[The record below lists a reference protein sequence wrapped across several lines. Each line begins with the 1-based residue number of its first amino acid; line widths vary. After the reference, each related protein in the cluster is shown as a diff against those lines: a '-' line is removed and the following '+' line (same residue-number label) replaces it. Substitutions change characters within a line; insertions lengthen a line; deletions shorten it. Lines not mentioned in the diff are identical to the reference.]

1 MRASLG
7 RARGASSTL
16 LVQTLVVLALGGARG
31 QAEAAAPL
39 TPADVPAPLK
49 PWVPWALHG
58 HETERC
64 PVVGKETSVCAWA
77 GRLTLTLDAHG
88 GRFAQDWQVD
98 ARTSVAL
105 PGDAEHWPL
114 DVKANGKPVAVT
126 DDDGVPKIEL
136 PAGRWAVAGGF
147 QWWSVPESLPV
158 PNDTGLVAVT
168 LGGRRLEFPRRTD
181 DGELF
186 LQKEEAPAE
195 TDSLEISVHRK
206 LMDGVP
212 MFLQTR
218 VSLEVAGKA
227 REVTLGR
234 ALPEGFVAHALESE
248 LPARVEPDGR
258 LRVQVR
264 PGSFTLTLAAR
275 SATESGRPPAR
286 ITRPAPD
293 GPWKEGE
300 EVWVFEAS
308 PSLRVVAV
316 DGLASVDPQQT
327 TLPDDWK
334 KLPAYLLP
342 PGATMAL
349 TEKERGDSVP
359 PPDQLTL
366 ARRLWLDFDGGGLT
380 AEDSLSGLFRS
391 SWRLAMGPSE
401 RLGRVTVGGV
411 DQFVTRLPDGGDGV
425 EIRQGQ
431 ASIVAESRI
440 EGAPRAFPVAGWAH
454 DFQAVG
460 ATLELPP
467 GWRLLHA
474 TGADDVSDTWL
485 REWSLLDLFLVL
497 VSALAAAKLFGPRAG
512 ALTLVTLGLSV
523 TEPDAPAWLWLVVL
537 LAEALARALGPGK
550 LGRVVRLFQLGVFIA
565 LVLAAAPFAVQQV
578 RAGLYPAQE
587 RERAGGLELPVIGA
601 APEPEME
608 RLQGFA
614 AHETSAPAAPVPTG
628 VGALVGSGSGGGE
641 REAGILGNLLKH
653 EEATLGKRK
662 VSEQSIRG
670 KEGLYGLKAAKTEVD
685 KSAIRADAVRLRAV
699 AASNVASIAP
709 AQNLATYD
717 PSVIVQTGPGL
728 PRWQWRSVS
737 LGWNGPVERG
747 QRLSLWL
754 LSPPVN
760 AALAF
765 LRVLLIAG
773 LAWLLWRGPR
783 AMFRSLVVGGGAVLA
798 LWLVLGAPAT
808 ARAADFPPD
817 EMLDH
822 LREGL
827 LAKPTC
833 APDCATLGRLALEA
847 SPERLRLRFDV
858 SAAAA
863 TAVALPGN
871 REHWVPADVLVDGR
885 SGPQLWQDDDG
896 TLWLSVAAGS
906 HQIVLD
912 GPLPAR
918 DVVQIPL
925 PNKPHVISTSVR
937 GWRLAGV
944 GDDGEIADTLQLA
957 READAAAAPGR
968 SHALAASSLPPFVF
982 VERTLHLGLKWQV
995 ETRVSRVTPAGAAVL
1010 LGVPLL
1016 RGESPLGEALRISQG
1031 QVQVALGPDETETS
1045 WTSALEQRPAIELEA
1060 ARSPSYAEV
1069 WRLDLGPIWHAERG
1083 GISPVHDESGGGGRV
1098 PEWRPWPGEKVR
1110 LVITRPGG
1118 TVGQSFTIESAA
1130 FAFAPGERSAE
1141 VTTTLELR
1149 ASRGGERAVTL
1160 PEGATLE
1167 ALAVDGAAQPLRQ
1180 SGARVT
1186 LALRPGV
1193 QTAVL
1198 KYRDPAGLGVL
1209 YRPRLPDLGTPAT
1222 NVRVEVQ
1229 LPAERWLLAVGGPRL
1244 GPAVLFWSQLVVLL
1258 LIALALGR
1266 STLTPLGPRH
1276 WLLLGLGLS
1285 QLPLP
1290 AASLVAGYLLVLGLR
1305 RRLAEGGGKWLFD
1318 LRQLALAVWTIV
1330 AVVVLFSAVREGL
1343 LSAPDM
1349 HVAGNGSQA
1358 TLLRWFADRAGA
1370 ALPAPWILSLP
1381 LLVYRVAMLVWAL
1394 WLALA
1399 VIGWSRWAWLCFSAG
1414 GVWRPLR
1421 APRIA
1426 SEPE

>member
-1 MRASLG
+1 MRGSLG
-7 RARGASSTL
+7 RARGARPTR
-16 LVQTLVVLALGGARG
+16 LVQHFVGIAVLAAGAR
-31 QAEAAAPL
+31 AAAAPL
-39 TPADVPAPLK
+39 TPAEVPAPLK

-64 PVVGKETSVCAWA
+64 PVIGDDESVCAWA
-77 GRLTLTLDAHG
+77 GRLTLTLDARG

-98 ARTSVAL
+98 ARTEVAL

-114 DVKANGKPVAVT
+114 DVRANGKPVAVT
-126 DDDGVPKIEL
+126 DDDGGPRIEL
-136 PAGRWAVAGGF
+136 PAGRWAVTGNF
-147 QWWSVPESLPV
+147 QWRSTPESLAV
-158 PNDTGLVAVT
+158 PNATGLVAVT
-168 LGGRRLEFPRRTD
+168 VGGRRLDFPRRTE

-186 LQKEEAPAE
+186 LQKEEALAE
-195 TDSLEISVHRK
+195 TDSLEITVHRK

-212 MFLQTR
+212 MVLQTR

-234 ALPEGFVAHALESE
+234 ALPDGFVAHALESE

-275 SATESGRPPAR
+275 SATEAGRPPAR

-300 EVWVFEAS
+300 EVWVFETS
-308 PSLRVVAV
+308 PTLRVVTV
-316 DGLASVDPQQT
+316 DGLPSIDPQQT

-334 KLPAYLLP
+334 KLPAYLLA
-342 PGATMAL
+342 PGATLAL
-349 TEKERGDSVP
+349 TEKERGDAVP
-359 PPDQLTL
+359 PPDQLAL
-366 ARRLWLDFDGGGLT
+366 ARRLWLDFDGGGIT
-380 AEDSLSGLFRS
+380 AEDALTGIFRS

-401 RLGRVTVGGV
+401 KLGRVTVGGV
-411 DQFVTRLPDGGDGV
+411 DQFVTRLPGGGDGV
-425 EIRQGQ
+425 EIRQGE
-431 ASIVAESRI
+431 ARVTTESRI
-440 EGAPRAFPVAGWAH
+440 EGAPRSFPVAGWAH
-454 DFQAVG
+454 DFQSVG

-474 TGADDVSDTWL
+474 TGADAVSDTWL
-485 REWSLLDLFLVL
+485 RQWSLLDLFLVL

-512 ALTLVTLGLSV
+512 VLTLVALALTV

-537 LAEALARALGPGK
+537 LAEALARALGQGK
-550 LGRVVRLFQLGVFIA
+550 LGRVLRLFQLGVWIA
-565 LVLAAAPFAVQQV
+565 LVLSAAPFAVQQV

-587 RERAGGLELPVIGA
+587 RERAGGLDLPMIGTTSEREYA
-601 APEPEME
+601 AYQAKGEDSTALRAGAVADAEEPPS
-608 RLQGFA
+608 QGI
-614 AHETSAPAAPVPTG
+614 
-628 VGALVGSGSGGGE
+628 VGGLAGGG
-641 REAGILGNLLKH
+641 
-653 EEATLGKRK
+653 
-662 VSEQSIRG
+662 RG
-670 KEGLYGLKAAKTEVD
+670 KSAKKPEGLYGLKNREAKLEAAKSEAERSLV
-685 KSAIRADAVRLRAV
+685 RAQGAGRVAV
-699 AASNVASIAP
+699 AASSKVTIAGNQP
-709 AQNLATYD
+709 AQNLTTYD

-737 LGWNGPVERG
+737 LAWNGPVERG

-765 LRVLLIAG
+765 LRVALIA
-773 LAWLLWRGPR
+773 LLVWLLWRGPR
-783 AMFRSLVVGGGAVLA
+783 AMFRSLVTAGGAVLA
-798 LWLVLGAPAT
+798 LELVLIAPA

-817 EMLDH
+817 EMLGQ
-822 LREGL
+822 LRDGL
-827 LAKPTC
+827 LQKPAC

-847 SPERLRLRFDV
+847 SPDRLRLRFEV

-871 REHWVPADVLVDGR
+871 REHWVPSDVLFDGR

-906 HQIVLD
+906 HQVVLD

-918 DVVQIPL
+918 DMVQIAL
-925 PNKPHVISTSVR
+925 PNKPHVITTSVR

-968 SHALAASSLPPFVF
+968 SHALAASSLPPFVI
-982 VERTLHLGLKWQV
+982 VERTLRLGLKWQV
-995 ETRVSRVTPAGAAVL
+995 ETRVSRLTPAGTAVL

-1016 RGESPLGEALRISQG
+1016 RGESPLGESLRISQG
-1031 QVQVALGPDETETS
+1031 QVQVALGPDDGETS

-1060 ARSPSYAEV
+1060 ARSPSYVEV

-1083 GISPVHDESGGGGRV
+1083 GIPPVHDESGGGGRV
-1098 PEWRPWPGEKVR
+1098 PEWRPWPGEKVT
-1110 LVITRPGG
+1110 LAITRPGG
-1118 TVGQSFTIESAA
+1118 TEGQSFTIESAGV
-1130 FAFAPGERSAE
+1130 AFAPGERSAE
-1141 VTTTLELR
+1141 VTATLELR
-1149 ASRGGERAVTL
+1149 VSRGGERAVTL

-1167 ALAVDGAAQPLRQ
+1167 ALTVDGTAQPLRQ

-1186 LALRPGV
+1186 LALHPGV

-1198 KYRDPAGLGVL
+1198 KYRDPAGLRL
-1209 YRPRLPDLGTPAT
+1209 FYRPRLPDLGAPAT
-1222 NVRVEVQ
+1222 NVRVDVT
-1229 LPAERWLLAVGGPRL
+1229 LPSERWLLALGGPRL
-1244 GPAVLFWSQLVVLL
+1244 GPAVLFWSQLLVLL
-1258 LIALALGR
+1258 LVALGLGR
-1266 STLTPLGPRH
+1266 TTLTPLRARH

-1305 RRLAEGGGKWLFD
+1305 RRLAEGVGKWLFD
-1318 LRQLALAVWTIV
+1318 LRQVALAVWTVV
-1330 AVVVLFSAVREGL
+1330 AVVVLFAAVREGL

-1349 HVAGNGSQA
+1349 HVAGNGSQGA
-1358 TLLRWFADRAGA
+1358 ELRWFADRAGA
-1370 ALPAPWILSLP
+1370 ALPAPWIVSLP

-1399 VIGWSRWAWLCFSAG
+1399 VIAWSRWAWLCFSAG

-1421 APRIA
+1421 APRVA
-1426 SEPE
+1426 SE